1 MGFLPKRLTLQ
12 NLDQVSVFI
21 EDTNNEYF
29 NVQEVPETITQ
40 GRYAFK
46 IFGSDFL
53 REGIELKLELIDS
66 EGNTI
71 YLSPIDFIGE
81 ETPPYVPYRYVTIEV
96 YSPPVNYG
104 GLATLT
110 ILGEANPDVV
120 DVPIEFQNAYNVRY
134 TKTINVDL
142 STVVN
147 TQPIRFFKNPTTEF
161 QEVVQAKT
169 TLTAISQSIVTGTAD
184 GFARGDLKGKIIP
197 IETGSLEKEA
207 LPSEVSD
214 TFKDLRRFKDEYK
227 YKTGLRG
234 KVPSIIRRRGLS
246 TVYASKE
253 EPKFVI
259 KSGTPLFTA
268 DMQGGDVEIP
278 ERQVTITKLDTITNK
293 LIEETVTVPKFKTKI
308 LEVVNDTT
316 IVPEEPPTITLPTG
330 SNPIGTDITEVTLE
344 DFSSTALTASFNST
358 NTSVS
363 QSDIHFDSLLDLTIK
378 DMRTF
383 SGDIYRVRV
392 HGKSESA
399 GSDFIVLTDVIVES
413 PELLVDT
420 DSASGVLRTGYF
432 INQSHVNTYWN
443 KFSVNGITKGSN
455 VATTHTGSEFIDS
468 IFISG
473 STHGQNES
481 VVVENKPT
489 KSFTLRK
496 DVAYTLTAKVKGR
509 PTNKTLDSNNVEKQ
523 GKLYFNI
530 SGSNL
535 NTSKLINSHNFF
547 GSELTEDSSGEVV
560 VLQLDSD
567 IDGIQNFET
576 IEHTFKPSFKLD
588 KTINT
593 DTILQLRVESGEW
606 FISDISLT
614 PAMDTGFSPDEFKLK
629 VPIPR
634 STRPDRFDFLVEYFD
649 INNNV
654 AETVTVIQDVPIVGS
669 ALVIDGDGNLL
680 TGSLFLSNAVDSGVE
695 MAGVNSAFV
704 RSVGY
709 EGFQSASLGGQGGF
723 MIFSG
728 SVLPNAP
735 DNYQGAGIEIHDGV
749 TGSNES
755 FLKFRT
761 NPSQLDIKTSK
772 FFLGKESNP
781 ANFISGS
788 NGNLQISSSNF
799 ELSPEGNVTMS
810 GEITAVGGT
819 IGGFDI
825 ASTTIST
832 TGIILGNSAEDL
844 FISSSKFK
852 VDHEGNITASNIDL
866 GGTISATSGD
876 VGGFTINAGSLTSGT
891 ENSAITMSSANKIIA
906 IGSGSTFNKGDLAG
920 GFRVGIDTDG
930 VFKFAVGSAD
940 SYLHADATG
949 VSIKSDSFD
958 VTASIAE
965 LDVDVFKL
973 SANNLFISSSDGGFI
988 SAGNP
993 RPTGIDGTNKGI
1005 FLRGNSPAA
1014 LIGDANGSH
1023 IKFDGTNTS
1032 ISSSEF
1038 YLGSDSQ
1045 FVSGS
1050 NGNIEISSSNFHLD
1064 NSGNVAM
1071 QGTIT
1076 ATAGTLGGFSI
1087 GGGALSSD
1095 NFFISGSSTGNN
1107 FFISSSNFNV
1117 KASGDV
1123 TASALDLTGGQIG
1136 GIDISATSVSV
1147 GSVLQLKDNGQIT
1160 GSNVLFTGGKIGG
1173 FHLTSTDLYAGNAAL
1188 GNSAT
1193 RIVLG
1198 DIGDGETPKFALG
1211 ASANSISLA
1220 GGTGLYVDGD
1230 GDFKIGSTSKFLKY
1244 TVSTDK
1250 LEIKTGTFELDTTN
1264 LDITAT
1270 GDITGSSVLFT
1281 GGKIAAWNIS
1291 GNNITSVGGGIR
1303 LNGNGNNAE
1312 ISVNSHTFGNEGIQF
1327 GFNSG
1332 SPRFYAGDGAQNF
1345 IRYDT
1350 SNGVNIQTT
1359 RAKISGS
1366 EITLETPKFFMGG
1379 TQQFLSGSNGNLE
1392 ISSSGFHLTPEGD
1405 VSASNILLGDKGL
1418 GDFLE
1423 FNSGVLTVQGEVFAN
1438 SINTPSA
1445 APTPSASI
1453 TSDGFAK
1460 FVSASIGGWG
1470 VTDSFIFKSISGSV
1484 AHQDITRV
1492 YLSATQDNAKN
1503 IGEGL
1508 QLYRKDEDV
1517 VDGGVKVVRVGGLSD
1532 TTNLHA
1538 NNEYGIQVIKQI
1550 SASNYDNIMYIGP
1563 TTQSIAGWNISPDG
1577 FTDSAGSVQFSST
1590 QASMSLG
1597 TSQEVVI
1604 RGNSNSPFISL
1615 QPSVALPDKAYGEV
1629 GIMLAVAGGSTPLFS
1644 VVGSGGHI
1652 KFNGTGLD
1660 ISAATVHMS
1669 GSSITLQTPKFY
1681 FGESSQYISGSNGN
1695 IEISSS
1701 NFHLTSEGNVT
1712 MSGEI
1717 TAAGGTIG
1725 GFTIGDDLSS
1735 TAGTLKLKGA
1745 SGQITASAAQI
1756 TGKVTATSG
1765 QIAGFTIDGN
1775 TLTATNFTLDASG
1788 KRVTLGTGNNIFIA
1802 DGDEGI
1808 QLGHATFGSAPFS
1821 VTKAGVLKSTS
1832 GTIGGWTLSSNT
1844 IVGSNL
1850 TLNSSGIIETNDFA
1864 SGTKGFRLDS
1874 ADNGIAEFENISIR
1888 GTLKTTVFEKE
1899 SVNAVGGQLY
1909 VANSTTLTGSLNI
1922 SASAATMSVVNATGF
1937 TGSYNNDG
1945 EILVAKKISD
1955 TGFSTEYI
1963 LVQSASRDEPSSDTN
1978 FAGKLYVVRGYQSGS
1993 SGDFLGDNANQSQS
2007 LAPGQVLA
2015 STGRIGTGYIRLNA
2029 NPTDTTTPYIDIVE
2043 RTGSGVYDVD
2053 LKARLGDLSGLSTN
2067 RLHGTNPANAG
2078 FGLYSQN
2085 VFLEGGIV
2093 ANTGSIGGIN
2103 MESGKLYN
2111 GVGTHG
2117 NSNTG
2122 FYVDSGSKFSLGDKL
2137 VWDGSTLTV
2146 EGAINITG
2154 GGAVADQLAA
2164 LNTATGS
2171 LESSVSSLGE
2181 ATASLQSA
2189 TGSLQTNITNI
2200 GVGATASASAAQTNA
2215 QNYASDVG
2223 TGAAASASAAQT
2235 NAQNYASD
2243 VGTGAA
2249 ASASAAQTN
2258 AQNYAIGI
2266 GAGAAASSSAVQS
2279 NLNTVSSSTA
2289 ERIMTDVSGS
2299 ILSTPPSPSGQGL
2312 FLNFPHMGYYSG
2324 SEYKAFISASGGFL
2338 FKADDNNLISFGQ
2351 SVSGGDGSSTKS
2363 FVLKSDNVF
2372 LSGSNVNILGERFFL
2387 GGGSQFVSG
2396 SNGNIEISSS
2406 KFHVKPDGDI
2416 VVGKV
2421 DATEGSIGGF
2431 DIGSTQISSS
2441 NGALVL
2447 NADGG
2452 ITGSKFKLEGG
2463 IITSDVTI
2471 EGDLSA
2477 NSISTPTG
2485 GSPLAQITSQGY
2497 AKFVSASIGGFD
2509 VSTNQINSTNNN
2521 LILKSNGQI
2530 TASAAKIS
2538 GAITITGGASFD
2550 TINNLESG
2558 VTALGQATA
2567 SLESSVTSLG
2577 QATASLESSVTS
2589 LGEATASL
2597 QNATGSLQ
2605 TNITNIGVGA
2615 TASASAAQSNAQSYA
2630 SDIGTGA
2637 AASASAAQ
2645 SNAQSYASDVGTG
2658 AAASASAAQS
2668 NAQNYASDVGTG
2680 AAASASAAQTN
2691 AQNYAS
2697 DVGTGAAASA
2707 SAAQSNAESY
2717 AVGVGAGATASAS
2730 AAQTNAQNY
2739 AVGVGAGA
2747 AASSSAVQANLN
2759 TVSSSTALRIMTDAT
2774 GSILDIAP
2782 SPSGEGLFL
2791 NFPHMGF
2798 YGKPT
2803 ITDTTYVVTAPG
2815 GAGAGYYIDG
2825 VQRATVE
2832 LQVGYTYRFD
2842 TSDSSNSSHPFRFA
2856 TSSDGTTYSTGVTVG
2871 SGYVDIVVT
2880 SSTPST
2886 LYYKCTAHGGMGG
2899 QINVVDNSEYKA
2911 FISASGGFLFK
2922 ADDNNL
2928 ISFGQSVSGGDG
2940 SSTKSFVL
2948 KSDNVFLSGSK
2959 VNILGERFF
2968 LGGGSQFVSGSN
2980 GNIEIS
2986 SSNFH
2991 LTSDGN
2997 VTMSGEITAAG
3008 GTIGGFTIGDDLDST
3023 SGTLKLKGA
3032 LGQITASAVS
3042 MSGAITATS
3051 GLIGGMKIESNSIES
3066 TADAGDGTTTIYTVT
3081 VNGSQKYVID
3091 GVAQASLTFIPG
3103 NTYRFDQADDSNENH
3118 PLRFV
3123 QTSGGTD
3130 YYTTGVTVNGSPGS
3144 SGAYTQIAVTQATPT
3159 QLYYRCTA
3167 HGGMGGSITV
3177 DKTSPLILDGNSGQI
3192 TGSRVLFDGGTI
3204 GGFELASTQI
3214 NSTNDNLILKSNG
3227 QITASAAKISGAITI
3242 TSGASFDS
3250 LSSLNQATAS
3260 LESSVTSLGEATASL
3275 QSATGSLQ
3283 TNITNIGVGAT
3294 ASASAAQS
3302 NAQSY
3307 AVGVGAGAAT
3317 SASAAQTNAQ
3327 NYAVGVGTGAAAS
3340 ASAAQSNAE
3349 SYAVGVGAG
3358 ATASASAAQTNAQNY
3373 AVGIGEGAAAS
3384 SSAVQTNLNTVSSST
3399 AERIM
3404 TDVSGSILDITP
3416 SPAGAG
3422 LYLNYP
3428 HMGFYDN
3435 SEFTAFISASGGF
3448 LFKADDNNLISFGQS
3463 VSGGDGSSTK
3473 SFVLKSDNVFL
3484 SGSNVN
3490 ILGER
3495 FFLGGSGQFV
3505 SGSDG
3510 NIEISSSNFH
3520 LTTDGNVT
3528 MSGEITAAGG
3538 EIGGFTIGD
3547 DLSNS
3552 AGQTLKLKGS
3562 TGQITASAAQITG
3575 KITATSGQIA
3585 GWEVIG
3591 DVIRSTGEDSITLDG
3606 DNERISINN
3615 TTFGND
3621 GIQLDVGGAGST
3633 ARLFVGNSGNH
3644 VKFDGSKVII
3654 ASDNFDIDATG
3665 NVSMSG
3671 NVTAAGGQIATFSIT
3686 SGSIDSNASN
3696 SKRGLKLEPGTSIRG
3711 YGNTVHTTE
3720 TVQGKFSFGVATV
3733 APPVD
3738 APPSIRFSSDYS
3750 SASAPGG
3757 GQITT

>member
-1492 YLSATQDNAKN
+1492 YLSATQDNVKN

-1538 NNEYGIQVIKQI
+1538 NNEYGIQVIKQN
-1550 SASNYDNIMYIGP
+1550 SASDYDNIMYIGP

-3130 YYTTGVTVNGSPGS
+3130 YYTTGVTINGTPGTG
-3144 SGAYTQIAVTQATPT
+3144 GAYTEIAVTQATPT
-3159 QLYYRCTA
+3159 QLYYRCSA
-3167 HGGMGGSITV
+3167 HSGMGGSITV
-3177 DKTSPLILDGNSGQI
+3177 DMTSPLILDGNSGQI

-3416 SPAGAG
+3416 SPAGPG